1 MTHREPQMSFPR
13 FLDVKGLL
21 NQDFLLLFGAET
33 ASKMLEKWDTTFR
46 PKVINEARRLTQSI
60 EVCRLLK
67 TAEKLTENDDTTWDS
82 DMASL
87 LLRLHLLPPTAGQK
101 RTKISPSDAVD
112 KMLHFH
118 KVFPWILPRQEKS
131 TPQRSNAYSQG
142 CEDMEAV
149 RCFLFLL
156 GSNVEVT
163 PNPKEELTFM

>member
-118 KVFPWILPRQEKS
+118 KGLRWWMRE
-131 TPQRSNAYSQG
+131 
-142 CEDMEAV
+142 E
-149 RCFLFLL
+149 FLL
-156 GSNVEVT
+156 VGLTWLQRQLRFPHYTHFSLVLCCLENGKPTAVT
-163 PNPKEELTFM
+163 S